1 MDATSIFRPYGPGG
15 SESIRCG
22 DPKCKALNPPEAK
35 ICWICKRPLV
45 RAEDEGGK
53 QDT

>member
-1 MDATSIFRPYGPGG
+1 MDATSIFDRTDLKVGIDPVRG
-15 SESIRCG
+15 SETQG
-22 DPKCKALNPPEAK
+22 PQPPKAK

-45 RAEDEGGK
+45 RAEAEGGK